1 MNPLSY
7 SLPLQAAPEV
17 IDRIPSGYS
26 NFVIPFVVGISFM
39 LIWLT
44 VGLIRLLAKIPAD
57 DRRRFWKSLITP
69 KIALK
74 NIKDLFCDCLFHTK
88 IWKRKPLLGYMHSSI
103 AFGWF
108 MLIVL
113 GHIEVALFVPKHL
126 AWTDGG
132 LFYPIFYRFFVWINP
147 GHVTLRGWFFFFLMD
162 FFLLYVLTGVGMAIF
177 KRFRSI
183 VLGMRHT
190 TKPSLADR
198 VALYSLW
205 MIFPLRLLAES
216 FTADLSGG
224 SFLTVPVN
232 HLWHWIFGDKLF
244 FMPVWWAYSICL
256 GLFFAAM
263 PFSRYMHILTEVLW
277 ILLRNA
283 GIQPRHPRKG
293 VAEAEIYACSSC
305 GLCLDACPM
314 NVQKK
319 NLKYSSVYFIRFLR
333 RHNEKKI
340 NAIADKC
347 LMCDKCHAL
356 CPVGVDA
363 PALRR
368 AQRATV
374 NNSLPYDYSYLMEG
388 SLGSNSSSVSTC
400 VAANACSITAGS
412 VASTRTANAHASL
425 TDPSPSLTE
434 PVEVTTNIQKT
445 SEDWKVMYFA
455 GCMTHLTPRIIK
467 SVEKV
472 FKSAGVNYTFAD
484 RDGGIC
490 CGRPLMLAG
499 KTNAAYETISANRK
513 MILESGCRTLVLSC
527 PICYKIFKDE
537 YALDGV
543 EVLHYTQFIKRLV
556 DEGKLKLTAGD
567 ERIVYHDPCELG
579 RGCGVYKEPR
589 EVLAQAGT
597 LVKATKEGDESIC
610 CGGSLGSLTLDT
622 RDRAKIT
629 ESSVANLLANNP
641 QTIVTACPLCLKTF
655 SESVPETVK
664 VQDFAEPFPGTCS
677 PLLTFPLA

>member
-1 MNPLSY
+1 MIPLY
-7 SLPLQAAPEV
+7 IMPLQTAPEV

-44 VGLIRLLAKIPAD
+44 AGLIRLLAKIPAK
-57 DRRRFWKSLITP
+57 DRRRLWKSLFIP

-88 IWKRKPLLGYMHSSI
+88 IWKRKPLLGYMHSAI

-113 GHIEVALFVPKHL
+113 GHLEVALFVPKHL
-126 AWTDGG
+126 AWTEGG

-147 GHVTLRGWFFFFLMD
+147 GHVSLRGWFFFFLMD

-198 VALYSLW
+198 IALYSLW
-205 MIFPLRLLAES
+205 LIFPLRLLAES

-232 HLWHWIFGDKLF
+232 HLWHLIFGDKLF

-283 GIQPRHPRKG
+283 GLKPSHPRKG

-340 NAIADKC
+340 NDIAEKC

-374 NNSLPYDYSYLMEG
+374 NNSLVYDYSYL
-388 SLGSNSSSVSTC
+388 
-400 VAANACSITAGS
+400 AAQN
-412 VASTRTANAHASL
+412 
-425 TDPSPSLTE
+425 
-434 PVEVTTNIQKT
+434 PVGVIPDDKPE
-445 SEDWKVMYFA
+445 VMYFA

-472 FKSAGVNYTFAD
+472 FKAASVNHVFAD

-499 KTNAAYETISANRK
+499 KTSAAQETIAANKK

-527 PICYKIFKDE
+527 PICYKIFKEE
-537 YALDGV
+537 YGLKGI
-543 EVLHYTQFIKRLV
+543 EVLHYTQYFKRLA
-556 DEGKLKLTAGD
+556 DEGRLKLNAGG
-567 ERIVYHDPCELG
+567 ESIVYHDPCELG
-579 RGCGVYKEPR
+579 RGCGVYAEPR
-589 EVLAQAGT
+589 NVLSQVGT
-597 LVKATKEGDESIC
+597 LVKAGKEGDESVC
-610 CGGSLGSLTLDT
+610 CGGSLGSLTLDA

-629 ESSVANLLANNP
+629 ESSLANLVENKP
-641 QTIVTACPLCLKTF
+641 QTIVTACPLCLMTF
-655 SESVPETVK
+655 SGPALDAVNAEGNPVK
-664 VQDFAEPFPGTCS
+664 VNDFAEVVLRS
-677 PLLTFPLA
+677 ISI

>member
-1 MNPLSY
+1 M
-7 SLPLQAAPEV
+7 PLQTAPEV

-44 VGLIRLLAKIPAD
+44 AGLIRLLAKIPAK
-57 DRRRFWKSLITP
+57 DRRRLWKSLFIP

-88 IWKRKPLLGYMHSSI
+88 IWKRKPLLGYMHSAI

-113 GHIEVALFVPKHL
+113 GHLEVALFVPKHL
-126 AWTDGG
+126 AWTEGG

-147 GHVTLRGWFFFFLMD
+147 GHVSLRGWFFFFLMD

-198 VALYSLW
+198 IALYSLW
-205 MIFPLRLLAES
+205 LIFPLRLLAES

-224 SFLTVPVN
+224 SFLTIPVN
-232 HLWHWIFGDKLF
+232 HLWHLIFGDKLF

-283 GIQPRHPRKG
+283 GLKPSHPRKG

-340 NAIADKC
+340 NDIAEKC

-374 NNSLPYDYSYLMEG
+374 NNSLVYDYSYLKSCQAETM
-388 SLGSNSSSVSTC
+388 V
-400 VAANACSITAGS
+400 
-412 VASTRTANAHASL
+412 
-425 TDPSPSLTE
+425 PSAPE
-434 PVEVTTNIQKT
+434 
-445 SEDWKVMYFA
+445 VMYFA

-472 FKSAGVNYTFAD
+472 FKAASVNYVFAD

-499 KTNAAYETISANRK
+499 KTSAAQETIAANKK

-527 PICYKIFKDE
+527 PICYKIFKEE
-537 YALDGV
+537 YGLKDI
-543 EVLHYTQFIKRLV
+543 EVLHYTQYIKRLV
-556 DEGKLKLTAGD
+556 DEGRLKLNAGG
-567 ERIVYHDPCELG
+567 ESIVYHDPCELG
-579 RGCGVYKEPR
+579 RGCGVYAEPR
-589 EVLAQAGT
+589 NVLSRVGT
-597 LVKATKEGDESIC
+597 LVKAGKEGDESVC
-610 CGGSLGSLTLDT
+610 CGGSLGSLTLDA

-629 ESSVANLLANNP
+629 ESSLANLVVNKP
-641 QTIVTACPLCLKTF
+641 QTIVTACPLCLMTF
-655 SESVPETVK
+655 SGPALDAVNAEGNPVK
-664 VQDFAEPFPGTCS
+664 VNDFAEVVS
-677 PLLTFPLA
+677 RSVSI

>member
-1 MNPLSY
+1 MNPLLY

-412 VASTRTANAHASL
+412 VASTRTATAHASL

-499 KTNAAYETISANRK
+499 KTNAAYETISANRR
-513 MILESGCRTLVLSC
+513 MILGSGCRTLVLSC

-537 YALDGV
+537 YALEGV
-543 EVLHYTQFIKRLV
+543 EVLHYTQFIKRLA
-556 DEGKLKLTAGD
+556 DEGKLKLTAGE

-589 EVLAQAGT
+589 EVLAQVGT
-597 LVKATKEGDESIC
+597 LVKAAKEGDESIC

-664 VQDFAEPFPGTCS
+664 VQDFAETVS
-677 PLLTFPLA
+677 RHL

>member
-1 MNPLSY
+1 MIPLY
-7 SLPLQAAPEV
+7 ILPLQTAPEV

-44 VGLIRLLAKIPAD
+44 AGLIRLLAKIPAK
-57 DRRRFWKSLITP
+57 DRRRLWKSLFIP

-74 NIKDLFCDCLFHTK
+74 NVKDLFCDCLFHTK
-88 IWKRKPLLGYMHSSI
+88 IWKRKPLLGYMHSAI

-113 GHIEVALFVPKHL
+113 GHLEVALFVPKHL
-126 AWTDGG
+126 AWTEGG

-198 VALYSLW
+198 IALYSLW
-205 MIFPLRLLAES
+205 LIFPLRLLAES

-232 HLWHWIFGDKLF
+232 HLWHLIFGDKLF

-283 GIQPRHPRKG
+283 GLKPSHPRKG

-340 NAIADKC
+340 NDIAEKC

-374 NNSLPYDYSYLMEG
+374 NNSLVYDYSYL
-388 SLGSNSSSVSTC
+388 
-400 VAANACSITAGS
+400 AAQN
-412 VASTRTANAHASL
+412 
-425 TDPSPSLTE
+425 
-434 PVEVTTNIQKT
+434 PVGVIPDDKPE
-445 SEDWKVMYFA
+445 VMYFA

-472 FKSAGVNYTFAD
+472 FKAASVNYVFAD

-499 KTNAAYETISANRK
+499 KTSAAQETIAANKK

-527 PICYKIFKDE
+527 PICYKIFKEE
-537 YALDGV
+537 YGLKDI
-543 EVLHYTQFIKRLV
+543 EVLHYTQYIKRLV
-556 DEGKLKLTAGD
+556 DEGRLKLNAGG
-567 ERIVYHDPCELG
+567 ESIVYHDPCELG
-579 RGCGVYKEPR
+579 RGCGVYAEPR
-589 EVLAQAGT
+589 NVLSQVGT
-597 LVKATKEGDESIC
+597 LVKAGKEGDESVC
-610 CGGSLGSLTLDT
+610 CGGSLGSLTLDA

-629 ESSVANLLANNP
+629 ESSLANLVVNKP
-641 QTIVTACPLCLKTF
+641 QTIVTACPLCLMTF
-655 SESVPETVK
+655 SGPALDAVNAEGNPVK
-664 VQDFAEPFPGTCS
+664 VNDFAEVVS
-677 PLLTFPLA
+677 RSVSI

>member
-1 MNPLSY
+1 MNPLLY

-412 VASTRTANAHASL
+412 VASTRTATAHASL

-499 KTNAAYETISANRK
+499 KTDAAYETISANRR
-513 MILESGCRTLVLSC
+513 MILGSGCRTLVLSC

-664 VQDFAEPFPGTCS
+664 VQDFAETVS
-677 PLLTFPLA
+677 RHL

>member
-1 MNPLSY
+1 M
-7 SLPLQAAPEV
+7 PLQTAPEV

-44 VGLIRLLAKIPAD
+44 AGLIRLLAKIPAK
-57 DRRRFWKSLITP
+57 DRHRLWKSLFIP

-88 IWKRKPLLGYMHSSI
+88 IWKRKPLLGYMHSAI

-113 GHIEVALFVPKHL
+113 GHLEVALFVPKHL
-126 AWTDGG
+126 AWTEGG

-198 VALYSLW
+198 IALYSLW
-205 MIFPLRLLAES
+205 LIFPLRLLAES

-232 HLWHWIFGDKLF
+232 HLWHLIFGDKLF

-283 GIQPRHPRKG
+283 GLKPSHPRKG

-340 NAIADKC
+340 NDIAEKC

-374 NNSLPYDYSYLMEG
+374 NNSLVYDYSYL
-388 SLGSNSSSVSTC
+388 
-400 VAANACSITAGS
+400 AAQN
-412 VASTRTANAHASL
+412 
-425 TDPSPSLTE
+425 
-434 PVEVTTNIQKT
+434 PVGVIPDDKPE
-445 SEDWKVMYFA
+445 VMYFA

-472 FKSAGVNYTFAD
+472 FKAASVNYVFVD

-499 KTNAAYETISANRK
+499 KTSAAQETIAANKK

-527 PICYKIFKDE
+527 PICYKIFKEE
-537 YALDGV
+537 YGLKGI
-543 EVLHYTQFIKRLV
+543 EVLHYTQYIKRLA
-556 DEGKLKLTAGD
+556 DEGRLKLNAGG
-567 ERIVYHDPCELG
+567 ESIAYHDPCELG
-579 RGCGVYKEPR
+579 RGCGVYAEPR
-589 EVLAQAGT
+589 NVLSQVGT
-597 LVKATKEGDESIC
+597 LVKAGKEGDESVC
-610 CGGSLGSLTLDT
+610 CGGSLGSLTLDA

-629 ESSVANLLANNP
+629 ESSLANLVVNKP
-641 QTIVTACPLCLKTF
+641 QTIVTACPLCLMTF
-655 SESVPETVK
+655 SGPALDAVNAEGNPVK
-664 VQDFAEPFPGTCS
+664 VNDFAEVVLRS
-677 PLLTFPLA
+677 ISI

>member
-1 MNPLSY
+1 MTPLFY
-7 SLPLQAAPEV
+7 ILAAQAADPEV

-26 NFVIPFVVGISFM
+26 HFVIPFTVGIVFF
-39 LIWLT
+39 LCWIT
-44 VGLIRLLAKIPAD
+44 VGCIRLLHDMPLK
-57 DRRRFWKSLITP
+57 DRLHLWKSLFMP
-69 KIALK
+69 KTIIK
-74 NIKDLFCDCLFHTK
+74 NLKDLFGDCLLHVK
-88 IWKRKPLLGYMHSSI
+88 IWQRKPLLGYMHSAI

-108 MLIVL
+108 MIIIL
-113 GHIEVALFVPKHL
+113 GHIEVALFVPARL
-126 AWTDGG
+126 NVSRGG
-132 LFYPIFYRFFVWINP
+132 LFYPIFYRYFVWMNP
-147 GHVTLRGWFFFFLMD
+147 GHTTLRGSFFFFLMD
-162 FFLLYVLTGVGMAIF
+162 FFLLYILSGIALAIF

-205 MIFPLRLLAES
+205 LIFPLRLLAES

-224 SFLTVPVN
+224 SFLTVGVN
-232 HLWHWIFGDKLF
+232 KFWHLLFGDKLWF
-244 FMPVWWAYSICL
+244 TPCWWAYSISL
-256 GLFFAAM
+256 GLFFVAM

-283 GIQPRHPRKG
+283 GIKPHHPRKG

-340 NAIADKC
+340 NDIADKC

-374 NNSLPYDYSYLMEG
+374 NNALPYDYSYLDANPVPEFVEG
-388 SLGSNSSSVSTC
+388 PV
-400 VAANACSITAGS
+400 V
-412 VASTRTANAHASL
+412 RQAHQ
-425 TDPSPSLTE
+425 P
-434 PVEVTTNIQKT
+434 Q
-445 SEDWKVMYFA
+445 VMYFA

-467 SVEKV
+467 AVDRV
-472 FKSAGVNYTFAD
+472 FKAAGVDYVFAD

-499 KTNAAYETISANRK
+499 RTDAAAKVIEANTK
-513 MILESGCRTLVLSC
+513 MIEESGCTTLVLSC
-527 PICYKIFKDE
+527 PICYKVFKEE
-537 YALDGV
+537 YNLSGIKV
-543 EVLHYTQFIKRLV
+543 VHYTQFINDLIASGKLQV
-556 DEGKLKLTAGD
+556 SKSEGKM
-567 ERIVYHDPCELG
+567 VYHDPCELG
-579 RGCGVYKEPR
+579 RGCNIYIEPR
-589 EVLAQAGT
+589 AALDQIGT
-597 LVKATKEGDESIC
+597 LVKAAKGYDESIC
-610 CGGSLGSLTLDT
+610 CGGSLGSLTLDS
-622 RDRAKIT
+622 RDKAKIS
-629 ESSVANLLANNP
+629 ESSLDNLLVNEP
-641 QTIVTACPLCLKTF
+641 DTIVTACPLCLKTF
-655 SESVPETVK
+655 SEAVSNSKRPLNVEVK
-664 VQDFAEPFPGTCS
+664 DFAEVTCPES
-677 PLLTFPLA
+677 LSCT

>member
-1 MNPLSY
+1 MNHLLY
-7 SLPLQAAPEV
+7 SLTLQAAPEV

-57 DRRRFWKSLITP
+57 DRRRFWKSLVTP

-132 LFYPIFYRFFVWINP
+132 LFYPIFYRYFVWMNP
-147 GHVTLRGWFFFFLMD
+147 GHVTLRGSFFFFLMD
-162 FFLLYVLTGVGMAIF
+162 FFLLYVLTGVGLAIF

-340 NAIADKC
+340 NDIAEKC

-374 NNSLPYDYSYLMEG
+374 NNSLPYDYSYLKAD
-388 SLGSNSSSVSTC
+388 C
-400 VAANACSITAGS
+400 PIGS
-412 VASTRTANAHASL
+412 VDSASSATAPVSA
-425 TDPSPSLTE
+425 TE
-434 PVEVTTNIQKT
+434 PTHSVTEPAEVTSNIQK
-445 SEDWKVMYFA
+445 SGEKVMYFA

-472 FKSAGVNYTFAD
+472 FKSAEVNYIFAD

-490 CGRPLMLAG
+490 CGRPLLLAG
-499 KTNAAYETISANRK
+499 KTDAAYETISANRR
-513 MILESGCRTLVLSC
+513 MILSSGCRTLVLSC

-537 YALDGV
+537 YALEGV

-556 DEGKLKLTAGD
+556 DNGKLKPVAGD
-567 ERIVYHDPCELG
+567 ECIVYHDPCELG

-589 EVLAQAGT
+589 EVLGKVCT
-597 LVKATKEGDESIC
+597 LVKAAKEGDESIC
-610 CGGSLGSLTLDT
+610 CGGSLGSLTLEA

-629 ESSVANLLANNP
+629 ESSVGNLLANNP

-655 SESVPETVK
+655 SESVPDTVQVK
-664 VQDFAEPFPGTCS
+664 DFAELIS
-677 PLLTFPLA
+677 HHL

>member
-1 MNPLSY
+1 MNPLLY

-363 PALRR
+363 TALRR

-412 VASTRTANAHASL
+412 VASTRTATAHASL

-472 FKSAGVNYTFAD
+472 FKSAGVNYIFAD

-513 MILESGCRTLVLSC
+513 MILGSGCRTLVLSC

-537 YALDGV
+537 YALDGI
-543 EVLHYTQFIKRLV
+543 EVLHYTQFIKRLA
-556 DEGKLKLTAGD
+556 DDGKLKLTAGD
-567 ERIVYHDPCELG
+567 ERIVYHDSCELG

-664 VQDFAEPFPGTCS
+664 VQDFAETVS
-677 PLLTFPLA
+677 RHL

>member
-1 MNPLSY
+1 MTPLN
-7 SLPLQAAPEV
+7 LILAAQAADPEV

-26 NFVIPFVVGISFM
+26 HFVIPFTIGMTFM
-39 LIWLT
+39 LCWIG
-44 VGLIRLLAKIPAD
+44 VGCVRLLAAIPRAD
-57 DRRRFWKSLITP
+57 RLKFWKSLFIP
-69 KIALK
+69 KTVVRNL
-74 NIKDLFCDCLFHTK
+74 KDLFGDCLLHVK
-88 IWKRKPLLGYMHSSI
+88 IWQRKPLLGYMHSAI

-113 GHIEVALFVPKHL
+113 GHIEVALFVPARL
-126 AWTDGG
+126 NVARGG
-132 LFYPIFYRFFVWINP
+132 LFYPIFYRYFVWMNP
-147 GHVTLRGWFFFFLMD
+147 GHTTLRGSFFFFLMD
-162 FFLLYVLTGVGMAIF
+162 FFLLYVLTGIAMAVF

-205 MIFPLRLLAES
+205 LIFPLRLLAES

-224 SFLTVPVN
+224 SFLTVGVN
-232 HLWHWIFGDKLF
+232 HFWHFLFGDKLWF
-244 FMPVWWAYSICL
+244 TPCWWAYSICL

-283 GIQPRHPRKG
+283 GIKPSHPRKG

-356 CPVGVDA
+356 CPVCVDA

-368 AQRATV
+368 AQRATG
-374 NNSLPYDYSYLMEG
+374 NNALPYNYSYLETGVSGADVPSKG
-388 SLGSNSSSVSTC
+388 SERGGVL
-400 VAANACSITAGS
+400 
-412 VASTRTANAHASL
+412 
-425 TDPSPSLTE
+425 
-434 PVEVTTNIQKT
+434 
-445 SEDWKVMYFA
+445 YFA

-467 SVEKV
+467 AVDKV
-472 FKSAGVNYTFAD
+472 FKAAGIEYSFAD
-484 RDGGIC
+484 RDGGVC

-499 KTNAAYETISANRK
+499 RLEAAAKVIEANKK
-513 MILESGCRTLVLSC
+513 MIEESGCETLVLSC
-527 PICYKIFKDE
+527 PICYKVFKEE
-537 YALDGV
+537 YGLRGIKV
-543 EVLHYTQFIKRLV
+543 IHYTQFINDLIAS
-556 DEGKLKLTAGD
+556 GKLKVEKTG

-579 RGCGVYKEPR
+579 RGCGVYIEPR
-589 EVLAQAGT
+589 AALGQAGN
-597 LVKATKEGDESIC
+597 LVKARKEYDESVC

-622 RDRAKIT
+622 RDRAKIA
-629 ESSVANLLANNP
+629 ESSLDNLLANDP
-641 QTIVTACPLCLKTF
+641 DTIVTACPLCLKTF
-655 SESVPETVK
+655 SEAVSNSGRPPGGVAVK
-664 VQDFAEPFPGTCS
+664 DFAEVIAG
-677 PLLTFPLA
+677 

>member
-412 VASTRTANAHASL
+412 VASTRTATAHASL

-472 FKSAGVNYTFAD
+472 FKSAGVNYIFAD

-499 KTNAAYETISANRK
+499 KTDAAYETISANRK
-513 MILESGCRTLVLSC
+513 MILGSGCRILVLSC

-537 YALDGV
+537 YALEGV

-610 CGGSLGSLTLDT
+610 CGGSLGSLTLDS

-629 ESSVANLLANNP
+629 ESSVGNLLVNNP

-664 VQDFAEPFPGTCS
+664 VQDFAETVS
-677 PLLTFPLA
+677 RHL

>member
-1 MNPLSY
+1 MNPLLY

-347 LMCDKCHAL
+347 LMCGKCHAL

-400 VAANACSITAGS
+400 VAANDCSITAGS
-412 VASTRTANAHASL
+412 VASTRTATAHASL

-472 FKSAGVNYTFAD
+472 FKSAGVNYIFAD

-513 MILESGCRTLVLSC
+513 MILGSGCRTLVLSC

-537 YALDGV
+537 YALDGI

-610 CGGSLGSLTLDT
+610 CGGSLGSLTLDS

-664 VQDFAEPFPGTCS
+664 VQDFAETVS
-677 PLLTFPLA
+677 RHL

>member
-1 MNPLSY
+1 MTPLFY
-7 SLPLQAAPEV
+7 ILAAQAADPEV

-26 NFVIPFVVGISFM
+26 HFVIPFTVGITF
-39 LIWLT
+39 LLCWIG
-44 VGLIRLLAKIPAD
+44 VGCVRLLAAIPKE
-57 DRRRFWKSLITP
+57 DRLKFWKSLFLP
-69 KIALK
+69 KTIVK
-74 NIKDLFCDCLFHTK
+74 NLKDLFGDCLFHVK
-88 IWKRKPLLGYMHSSI
+88 IWQRKPLLGYMHSAI

-108 MLIVL
+108 MIIIL
-113 GHIEVALFVPKHL
+113 GHIEVALFVPARL
-126 AWTDGG
+126 NVTRGG
-132 LFYPIFYRFFVWINP
+132 LFYPIFYRYFVWMNP
-147 GHVTLRGWFFFFLMD
+147 GHTTLRGSFFFFLMD
-162 FFLLYVLTGVGMAIF
+162 FFLLYILSGIALAIF

-190 TKPSLADR
+190 TKPSFADR

-205 MIFPLRLLAES
+205 LIFPLRLLAES

-232 HLWHWIFGDKLF
+232 HFWHFLFGDKLW
-244 FMPVWWAYSICL
+244 FMPCWWAYSICL

-283 GIQPRHPRKG
+283 GVKPNHPRKG

-340 NAIADKC
+340 NSIAEKC

-368 AQRATV
+368 AQRTTV
-374 NNSLPYDYSYLMEG
+374 NNALPYDYSYLG
-388 SLGSNSSSVSTC
+388 SAVFAGQPSELGRVHSRFAAAECGLSPAAVPARTVSGSTL
-400 VAANACSITAGS
+400 AGETTATQAN
-412 VASTRTANAHASL
+412 
-425 TDPSPSLTE
+425 
-434 PVEVTTNIQKT
+434 Q
-445 SEDWKVMYFA
+445 KVMYFA

-472 FKSAGVNYTFAD
+472 FKAAGVDYVFAD
-484 RDGGIC
+484 REGGIC

-499 KTNAAYETISANRK
+499 RTEAAAAVIEANKR
-513 MILESGCRTLVLSC
+513 MIEESGCDTLVLSC
-527 PICYKIFKDE
+527 PICFKVFKEE
-537 YALDGV
+537 YHLEGIKV
-543 EVLHYTQFIKRLV
+543 IHYTQFINDLIISGELPVQKTER
-556 DEGKLKLTAGD
+556 KL
-567 ERIVYHDPCELG
+567 VYHDPCELG
-579 RGCGVYKEPR
+579 RGCGVYFEPR
-589 EVLAQAGT
+589 AALNQIGT
-597 LVKATKEGDESIC
+597 LVKASKEYDESIC
-610 CGGSLGSLTLDT
+610 CGGSLGSLTLDS
-622 RDRAKIT
+622 RDRSKIS
-629 ESSVANLLANNP
+629 EASLDSLLANDP
-641 QTIVTACPLCLKTF
+641 ETIVTACPLCLKTF
-655 SESVPETVK
+655 SEAVSNARGRDIKVSVK
-664 VQDFAEPFPGTCS
+664 DFAEVVCP
-677 PLLTFPLA
+677 

>member
-1 MNPLSY
+1 MNPLLY

-434 PVEVTTNIQKT
+434 PAEVTTNIQKT

-499 KTNAAYETISANRK
+499 KTDAAYETISANRK
-513 MILESGCRTLVLSC
+513 MILGSGCRTLVLSC

-537 YALDGV
+537 YALEGV

-664 VQDFAEPFPGTCS
+664 VQDFAETVS
-677 PLLTFPLA
+677 RHL

>member
-1 MNPLSY
+1 MIPLY
-7 SLPLQAAPEV
+7 ILPLQTAPEV

-26 NFVIPFVVGISFM
+26 NFVIPFVAGISFM

-44 VGLIRLLAKIPAD
+44 AGLIRLMAKIPAK
-57 DRRRFWKSLITP
+57 DRRRLWKSLFIP

-88 IWKRKPLLGYMHSSI
+88 IWKRKPLLGYMHSAI

-113 GHIEVALFVPKHL
+113 GHLEVALFVPKHL
-126 AWTDGG
+126 AWTEGG

-147 GHVTLRGWFFFFLMD
+147 GHVSLRGWFFFFLMD
-162 FFLLYVLTGVGMAIF
+162 FFLLYVLTGVGLAIF

-198 VALYSLW
+198 IALYSLW
-205 MIFPLRLLAES
+205 LIFPLRLLAES

-224 SFLTVPVN
+224 SFLTIPVN
-232 HLWHWIFGDKLF
+232 HLWHLIFGDKLF

-283 GIQPRHPRKG
+283 GLKPSHPRKG

-340 NAIADKC
+340 NDIAEKC

-374 NNSLPYDYSYLMEG
+374 NNSLVYDYSYLKSCQSETM
-388 SLGSNSSSVSTC
+388 V
-400 VAANACSITAGS
+400 
-412 VASTRTANAHASL
+412 
-425 TDPSPSLTE
+425 PSAPE
-434 PVEVTTNIQKT
+434 
-445 SEDWKVMYFA
+445 VMYFA

-472 FKSAGVNYTFAD
+472 FKAASVNYVFAD

-499 KTNAAYETISANRK
+499 KTSAAQETIAANKK

-527 PICYKIFKDE
+527 PICYKIFKEE
-537 YALDGV
+537 YGLKDI
-543 EVLHYTQFIKRLV
+543 EVLHYTQYIKRLV
-556 DEGKLKLTAGD
+556 DEGRLKLNAGG
-567 ERIVYHDPCELG
+567 ESIVYHDPCELG
-579 RGCGVYKEPR
+579 RGCGVYAEPR
-589 EVLAQAGT
+589 NVLSQVGT
-597 LVKATKEGDESIC
+597 LVKAGKEGDESVC
-610 CGGSLGSLTLDT
+610 CGGSLGSLTLDA

-629 ESSVANLLANNP
+629 ESSLANLVVNKP
-641 QTIVTACPLCLKTF
+641 QTIVTACPLCLMTF
-655 SESVPETVK
+655 SGPALNAVNADGNPVK
-664 VQDFAEPFPGTCS
+664 VNDFAEVVLRS
-677 PLLTFPLA
+677 VSI

>member
-1 MNPLSY
+1 MTPLY
-7 SLPLQAAPEV
+7 YVLAAQAADPEV
-17 IDRIPSGYS
+17 IDRVPSGYS
-26 NFVIPFVVGISFM
+26 HFVIPFTVGIVFM
-39 LIWLT
+39 FCWLG
-44 VGLIRLLAKIPAD
+44 VGLVRLLSAIPRV
-57 DRRRFWKSLITP
+57 DRLKFWKSLFIP
-69 KIALK
+69 KTALK
-74 NIKDLFCDCLFHTK
+74 NIKELFGDCLFHVK
-88 IWKRKPLLGYMHSSI
+88 IWQRKPLLGYMHSAI

-113 GHIEVALFVPKHL
+113 GHLEVALFVPARL
-126 AWTDGG
+126 NVTRGG
-132 LFYPIFYRFFVWINP
+132 LFYPIFYRYFVWMNP
-147 GHVTLRGWFFFFLMD
+147 GHTTLRGSFFFFLMD
-162 FFLLYVLTGVGMAIF
+162 FILLYILSGIALAVF

-190 TKPSLADR
+190 TKPSFADR

-205 MIFPLRLLAES
+205 MIFPLRLIAES

-232 HLWHWIFGDKLF
+232 HFWHFLFGDKLW
-244 FMPVWWAYSICL
+244 FMPCWWAYSICL

-283 GIQPRHPRKG
+283 GIQPNHPRKG

-356 CPVGVDA
+356 CPVSVDA

-374 NNSLPYDYSYLMEG
+374 NNALPYDYSYL
-388 SLGSNSSSVSTC
+388 TC
-400 VAANACSITAGS
+400 ASAGQPLEPGRVHS
-412 VASTRTANAHASL
+412 RFASL
-425 TDPSPSLTE
+425 AAAEYGLSSTAVPSADVERSEVVEAERPRGVWGRPSPQYERNTGPSVL
-434 PVEVTTNIQKT
+434 
-445 SEDWKVMYFA
+445 YFA

-472 FKSAGVNYTFAD
+472 FKEAGVDYGFAD

-499 KTNAAYETISANRK
+499 RKDAAAAVVEANRK
-513 MILESGCRTLVLSC
+513 MIEESGCDTLVLSC
-527 PICYKIFKDE
+527 PICYKIFKEE
-537 YALDGV
+537 YGLQGV
-543 EVLHYTQFIKRLV
+543 KVVHYTQFINDLIAEGRLQV
-556 DEGKLKLTAGD
+556 SRRDEK
-567 ERIVYHDPCELG
+567 IVYHDPCELG
-579 RGCGVYKEPR
+579 RGCGVCYEPR
-589 EVLAQAGT
+589 AALGQVGT
-597 LVKATKEGDESIC
+597 LVKASKEYDESIC
-610 CGGSLGSLTLDT
+610 CGGSLGSLTLDS
-622 RDRAKIT
+622 RDRAKIS
-629 ESSVANLLANNP
+629 EASLDSLLAGDP
-641 QTIVTACPLCLKTF
+641 DTIATACPLCLKTF
-655 SESVPETVK
+655 SEAVSNSRKPIRKVEVK
-664 VQDFAEPFPGTCS
+664 DFAEVICQ
-677 PLLTFPLA
+677 

>member
-1 MNPLSY
+1 MNPLLY

-412 VASTRTANAHASL
+412 VASTRTATAHASL

-472 FKSAGVNYTFAD
+472 FKSAGVNYIFAD

-513 MILESGCRTLVLSC
+513 MILGSGCRTLVLSC

-537 YALDGV
+537 YALDGI

-664 VQDFAEPFPGTCS
+664 VQDFAETVS
-677 PLLTFPLA
+677 RHL

>member
-1 MNPLSY
+1 MNPLLY
-7 SLPLQAAPEV
+7 SLPIQAAPEV

-472 FKSAGVNYTFAD
+472 FKSAGVNYIFAD

-513 MILESGCRTLVLSC
+513 MILGSGCRTLVLSC

-537 YALDGV
+537 YALEGV

-629 ESSVANLLANNP
+629 ESSVGNLLVNNP

-664 VQDFAEPFPGTCS
+664 VQDFAETVS
-677 PLLTFPLA
+677 RHL

>member
-1 MNPLSY
+1 MNPLLY

-412 VASTRTANAHASL
+412 VASTGSATAHASL

-472 FKSAGVNYTFAD
+472 FKAAGVDYIFAD

-513 MILESGCRTLVLSC
+513 MILSSGCRTLVLSC

-543 EVLHYTQFIKRLV
+543 EVLHYTQFIKRLA

-589 EVLAQAGT
+589 EVLCQVGT
-597 LVKATKEGDESIC
+597 LVKAAKEGDESIC
-610 CGGSLGSLTLDT
+610 CGGSLGSLTLDA

-629 ESSVANLLANNP
+629 ESSVGNLMVNNP

-655 SESVPETVK
+655 SESVPESVN
-664 VQDFAEPFPGTCS
+664 VQDFAELIS
-677 PLLTFPLA
+677 HRL

>member
-1 MNPLSY
+1 MNPLLY

-388 SLGSNSSSVSTC
+388 SLSSNSSSVSTC

-412 VASTRTANAHASL
+412 VASTRTATAHASL

-472 FKSAGVNYTFAD
+472 FKSAGVNYIFAD

-513 MILESGCRTLVLSC
+513 MILGSGCRTLVLSC

-537 YALDGV
+537 YALDGI

-629 ESSVANLLANNP
+629 ESSVGNLLANNP

-664 VQDFAEPFPGTCS
+664 VQDFAETVS
-677 PLLTFPLA
+677 RHL

>member
-1 MNPLSY
+1 M
-7 SLPLQAAPEV
+7 PLQAAPEV

-412 VASTRTANAHASL
+412 VASTRTATAHASL

-472 FKSAGVNYTFAD
+472 FKSAGVNYIFAD

-499 KTNAAYETISANRK
+499 KTDAAYETISANRK
-513 MILESGCRTLVLSC
+513 MILGSGCRTLVLSC

-543 EVLHYTQFIKRLV
+543 ELLHYTQFIKRLV

-629 ESSVANLLANNP
+629 ESSVGNLLVNNP

-664 VQDFAEPFPGTCS
+664 VQDFAETVS
-677 PLLTFPLA
+677 RHL

>member
-1 MNPLSY
+1 MNPLLY

-74 NIKDLFCDCLFHTK
+74 NIKDLFCDCLFHAK

-314 NVQKK
+314 NVQRK

-356 CPVGVDA
+356 CPVRVDA

-374 NNSLPYDYSYLMEG
+374 NNSLGYDYSYLK
-388 SLGSNSSSVSTC
+388 SC
-400 VAANACSITAGS
+400 PAGS
-412 VASTRTANAHASL
+412 VASTSSATTS
-425 TDPSPSLTE
+425 TSVPE
-434 PVEVTTNIQKT
+434 PVVRQDSPTIEGPTNAETTP
-445 SEDWKVMYFA
+445 EVMYFA

-513 MILESGCRTLVLSC
+513 MILSSGCRTLVLSC

-537 YALDGV
+537 YALEGV
-543 EVLHYTQFIKRLV
+543 EVLHYTQFIKRLA
-556 DEGKLKLTAGD
+556 DEGKLKLTAGE

-597 LVKATKEGDESIC
+597 LVKAAKEGDESIC
-610 CGGSLGSLTLDT
+610 CGGSLGSLTLDS

-629 ESSVANLLANNP
+629 ESSVGNLLVNNP

-655 SESVPETVK
+655 SESVPESVN
-664 VQDFAEPFPGTCS
+664 VQDFAE
-677 PLLTFPLA
+677 LLSHRL

>member
-1 MNPLSY
+1 MNPLLY

-388 SLGSNSSSVSTC
+388 SLGSNSSSDSTC

-412 VASTRTANAHASL
+412 VASTRTATAHASL

-472 FKSAGVNYTFAD
+472 FKSAGVNYIFAD

-499 KTNAAYETISANRK
+499 KTNAAYETISANRR
-513 MILESGCRTLVLSC
+513 MILGSGCRTLVLSC

-537 YALDGV
+537 YALEGV

-664 VQDFAEPFPGTCS
+664 VQDFAETIS
-677 PLLTFPLA
+677 RHL

>member
-1 MNPLSY
+1 MNPLLY

-283 GIQPRHPRKG
+283 GIQPQHPRKG

-374 NNSLPYDYSYLMEG
+374 NNSLPYDYSYLMGG

-412 VASTRTANAHASL
+412 VASTRTATAHASL

-434 PVEVTTNIQKT
+434 PVEVTTNIQKA

-472 FKSAGVNYTFAD
+472 FKSAGVNYIFAD

-499 KTNAAYETISANRK
+499 KTNAAYETISANRR

-543 EVLHYTQFIKRLV
+543 EVLHYTQFIKHLV

-597 LVKATKEGDESIC
+597 LVKAAKEGDESIC
-610 CGGSLGSLTLDT
+610 CGGSLGSLTLDS

-629 ESSVANLLANNP
+629 ESSVGNLLVNNP

-655 SESVPETVK
+655 SESVPESVN
-664 VQDFAEPFPGTCS
+664 VQDFAETVS
-677 PLLTFPLA
+677 RHL

>member
-1 MNPLSY
+1 MIPLY
-7 SLPLQAAPEV
+7 ILPLQTAPEV

-44 VGLIRLLAKIPAD
+44 AGLIRLLAKIPAK
-57 DRRRFWKSLITP
+57 DRRRLWKSLFIP

-88 IWKRKPLLGYMHSSI
+88 IWKRKPLLGYMHSAI

-113 GHIEVALFVPKHL
+113 GHLEVALFVPKHL
-126 AWTDGG
+126 AWTEGG

-147 GHVTLRGWFFFFLMD
+147 GHVSLRGWFFFFLMD

-198 VALYSLW
+198 IALYSLW
-205 MIFPLRLLAES
+205 LIFPLRLLAES

-224 SFLTVPVN
+224 SFLTIPVN
-232 HLWHWIFGDKLF
+232 HLWHLIFGDKLF

-283 GIQPRHPRKG
+283 GLKPSHPRKG

-340 NAIADKC
+340 NDIAEKC

-374 NNSLPYDYSYLMEG
+374 NNSLVYDYSYLKSCQSAAAFSG
-388 SLGSNSSSVSTC
+388 SFNAGVSETM
-400 VAANACSITAGS
+400 V
-412 VASTRTANAHASL
+412 
-425 TDPSPSLTE
+425 PSAPE
-434 PVEVTTNIQKT
+434 
-445 SEDWKVMYFA
+445 VMYFA

-472 FKSAGVNYTFAD
+472 FKAASVNYVFAD

-499 KTNAAYETISANRK
+499 KTSAAQETIAANKK

-527 PICYKIFKDE
+527 PICYKIFREEYGLKDI
-537 YALDGV
+537 
-543 EVLHYTQFIKRLV
+543 EVLHYTQYIKRLV
-556 DEGKLKLTAGD
+556 DEGRLKLNAGG
-567 ERIVYHDPCELG
+567 ESIVYHDPCELG
-579 RGCGVYKEPR
+579 RGCGVYAEPR
-589 EVLAQAGT
+589 NVLSQVGT
-597 LVKATKEGDESIC
+597 LVKAGKEGDESVC
-610 CGGSLGSLTLDT
+610 CGGSLGSLTLDA

-629 ESSVANLLANNP
+629 ESSLANLVVNKP
-641 QTIVTACPLCLKTF
+641 QTIVTACPLCLMTF
-655 SESVPETVK
+655 SGPALDAVNAEGNPVK
-664 VQDFAEPFPGTCS
+664 VNDFAEVVS
-677 PLLTFPLA
+677 RSVSI

>member
-1 MNPLSY
+1 MNPLLY

-340 NAIADKC
+340 NTIADKC

-412 VASTRTANAHASL
+412 VASTRTATAHASL

-472 FKSAGVNYTFAD
+472 FKSAGVNYIFAD

-513 MILESGCRTLVLSC
+513 MILGSGCRTLVLSC

-537 YALDGV
+537 YALDGI

-629 ESSVANLLANNP
+629 ESSVGNLLANNP

-664 VQDFAEPFPGTCS
+664 VQDFAETVS
-677 PLLTFPLA
+677 RHL

>member
-1 MNPLSY
+1 MNPLLY

-472 FKSAGVNYTFAD
+472 FKSAGVNYIFAD

-513 MILESGCRTLVLSC
+513 MILGSGCRTLVLSC

-537 YALDGV
+537 YALDGI
-543 EVLHYTQFIKRLV
+543 EVLHYTQFIKRLA

-610 CGGSLGSLTLDT
+610 CGGSLGSLTLDS

-629 ESSVANLLANNP
+629 ESSVGNLLVNNP

-664 VQDFAEPFPGTCS
+664 VQDFAETVS
-677 PLLTFPLA
+677 RHL

>member
-1 MNPLSY
+1 MIPLY
-7 SLPLQAAPEV
+7 ILPLQTAPEV

-44 VGLIRLLAKIPAD
+44 AGLIRLLAKIPAK
-57 DRRRFWKSLITP
+57 DRRRLWKSLFIP

-88 IWKRKPLLGYMHSSI
+88 IWKRKPLLGYMHSAI

-113 GHIEVALFVPKHL
+113 GHLEVALFVPKHL
-126 AWTDGG
+126 AWTEGG

-198 VALYSLW
+198 IALYSLW
-205 MIFPLRLLAES
+205 LIFPLRLLAES

-224 SFLTVPVN
+224 SFLTIPVN
-232 HLWHWIFGDKLF
+232 HLWHLIFGDKLF

-283 GIQPRHPRKG
+283 GLKPSHPRKG

-340 NAIADKC
+340 NDIAEKC

-363 PALRR
+363 PSLRR

-374 NNSLPYDYSYLMEG
+374 NNSLVYDYSYLKSCQPAAAISG
-388 SLGSNSSSVSTC
+388 SFNAGVSETM
-400 VAANACSITAGS
+400 V
-412 VASTRTANAHASL
+412 
-425 TDPSPSLTE
+425 PSAPE
-434 PVEVTTNIQKT
+434 
-445 SEDWKVMYFA
+445 VMYFA
-455 GCMTHLTPRIIK
+455 GCMSHLTPRIIK

-472 FKSAGVNYTFAD
+472 FKAASVNYVFAD

-499 KTNAAYETISANRK
+499 KTSAAQETIAANKK

-527 PICYKIFKDE
+527 PICYKIFKEE
-537 YALDGV
+537 YGLKDI
-543 EVLHYTQFIKRLV
+543 EVLHYTQYIKRLV
-556 DEGKLKLTAGD
+556 DEGRLKLNAGG
-567 ERIVYHDPCELG
+567 ESIVYHDPCELG
-579 RGCGVYKEPR
+579 RGCGVYAEPR
-589 EVLAQAGT
+589 NVLSQVGT
-597 LVKATKEGDESIC
+597 LVKAGKEGDESVC
-610 CGGSLGSLTLDT
+610 CGGSLGSLTLDA

-629 ESSVANLLANNP
+629 ESSLANLVVNKP
-641 QTIVTACPLCLKTF
+641 QTIVTACPLCLMTF
-655 SESVPETVK
+655 SGPALDAVNAEGNPVK
-664 VQDFAEPFPGTCS
+664 VNDFAEVVLRS
-677 PLLTFPLA
+677 ISI

>member
-1 MNPLSY
+1 MFYCLAA
-7 SLPLQAAPEV
+7 QAAPEV

-39 LIWLT
+39 LVWLS
-44 VGLIRLLAKIPAD
+44 VGLIRLLAKVPAD
-57 DRRRFWKSLITP
+57 DRRRFWKSLVTP
-69 KIALK
+69 KTVLR
-74 NIKDLFCDCLFHTK
+74 NVTDLFCDCLFHTK
-88 IWKRKPLLGYMHSSI
+88 IWKRKPLLGYMHSAI

-126 AWTDGG
+126 SWAEGG

-147 GHVTLRGWFFFFLMD
+147 GHVTLKGAFFFFLMD
-162 FFLLYVLTGVGMAIF
+162 FFLLYVLSGVGIAIF

-232 HLWHWIFGDKLF
+232 HLWHLIFGDQLF
-244 FMPVWWAYSICL
+244 IMPVWWAYSICL

-283 GIQPRHPRKG
+283 GIRPKHPRKG

-340 NAIADKC
+340 NDIADKC

-374 NNSLPYDYSYLMEG
+374 NNSLDYDLSYLK
-388 SLGSNSSSVSTC
+388 SLPLPCAPTFSANAADPSSSALPESALST
-400 VAANACSITAGS
+400 A
-412 VASTRTANAHASL
+412 
-425 TDPSPSLTE
+425 PEPSLSLSGTAVA
-434 PVEVTTNIQKT
+434 PDAAKT
-445 SEDWKVMYFA
+445 APEVMYFA

-467 SVEKV
+467 SVETV
-472 FKSAGVNYTFAD
+472 FKAAGVSYTFAD

-490 CGRPLMLAG
+490 CGRPLMLSG
-499 KTNAAYETISANRK
+499 KTSAAYETIAANRK
-513 MILESGCRTLVLSC
+513 MILASGCRILVLSC

-543 EVLHYTQFIKRLV
+543 EVLHYTQFIKRLS
-556 DEGKLKLTAGD
+556 DSGKLKLTAGD
-567 ERIVYHDPCELG
+567 ERIVFHDPCELG
-579 RGCGVYKEPR
+579 RGCGVYEEPR
-589 EVLAQAGT
+589 AVLRQTGS
-597 LVKATKEGDESIC
+597 LVKANKEYDESIC
-610 CGGSLGSLTLDT
+610 CGGSLGSLTLDA
-622 RDRAKIT
+622 RDRARIS
-629 ESSVANLLANNP
+629 EASVANLLSNNP
-641 QTIVTACPLCLKTF
+641 QTIVTACPLCLKTL
-655 SESVPETVK
+655 SESVPESVK
-664 VQDFAEPFPGTCS
+664 VKDFAETVAGS
-677 PLLTFPLA
+677 L

>member
-1 MNPLSY
+1 MNPLLY

-26 NFVIPFVVGISFM
+26 NFVIPFVIGISFM

-472 FKSAGVNYTFAD
+472 FKSAGVNYIFAD

-513 MILESGCRTLVLSC
+513 MILGSGCRTLVLSC

-537 YALDGV
+537 YALEGV

-610 CGGSLGSLTLDT
+610 CGGSLGSLTLDS

-664 VQDFAEPFPGTCS
+664 VQDFAETVS
-677 PLLTFPLA
+677 RHL

>member
-1 MNPLSY
+1 M
-7 SLPLQAAPEV
+7 PLQTAPEV

-44 VGLIRLLAKIPAD
+44 AGLIRLLAKIPAK
-57 DRRRFWKSLITP
+57 DRHRLWKSLFIP

-88 IWKRKPLLGYMHSSI
+88 IWKRKPLLGYMHSAI

-113 GHIEVALFVPKHL
+113 GHLEVALFVPKHL

-147 GHVTLRGWFFFFLMD
+147 GHVSLRGWFFFFLMD

-198 VALYSLW
+198 IALYSLW
-205 MIFPLRLLAES
+205 LIFPLRLLAES

-232 HLWHWIFGDKLF
+232 HLWHLIFGDKLF

-283 GIQPRHPRKG
+283 GLKPSHPRKG

-340 NAIADKC
+340 NDIAEKC

-374 NNSLPYDYSYLMEG
+374 NNSLVYDYSYL
-388 SLGSNSSSVSTC
+388 
-400 VAANACSITAGS
+400 AAQN
-412 VASTRTANAHASL
+412 
-425 TDPSPSLTE
+425 
-434 PVEVTTNIQKT
+434 PVGVIPDDKPE
-445 SEDWKVMYFA
+445 VMYFA

-472 FKSAGVNYTFAD
+472 FKAASVNYVFAD

-499 KTNAAYETISANRK
+499 KTSAAQETIAANKK

-527 PICYKIFKDE
+527 PICYKIFKEE
-537 YALDGV
+537 YGLKGI
-543 EVLHYTQFIKRLV
+543 EVLHYTQYFKRLA
-556 DEGKLKLTAGD
+556 DEGRLKLNAGG
-567 ERIVYHDPCELG
+567 ESIVYHDPCELG
-579 RGCGVYKEPR
+579 RGCGVYAEPR
-589 EVLAQAGT
+589 DVLSRVGT
-597 LVKATKEGDESIC
+597 LVKAGKEGDESVC
-610 CGGSLGSLTLDT
+610 CGGSLGSLTLDA

-629 ESSVANLLANNP
+629 ESSLANLVVNKP
-641 QTIVTACPLCLKTF
+641 QTIVTACPLCLMTF
-655 SESVPETVK
+655 SGPALDAVNAEGNPVK
-664 VQDFAEPFPGTCS
+664 VNDFAEVVS
-677 PLLTFPLA
+677 RSISI

>member
-1 MNPLSY
+1 MNPLLY

-499 KTNAAYETISANRK
+499 KTNAAYETISANRR
-513 MILESGCRTLVLSC
+513 MILGSGCRTMVLSC

-537 YALDGV
+537 YALDGI
-543 EVLHYTQFIKRLV
+543 EVLHYTQFIKRLA
-556 DEGKLKLTAGD
+556 DDGKLNLTTDD

-589 EVLAQAGT
+589 EVLGQIGN

-664 VQDFAEPFPGTCS
+664 VQDFAETVS
-677 PLLTFPLA
+677 RHL

>member
-1 MNPLSY
+1 MNPLLY

-412 VASTRTANAHASL
+412 VASTRTATAHASL

-499 KTNAAYETISANRK
+499 KTNAAYETISANRR
-513 MILESGCRTLVLSC
+513 MILGSGCRTLVLSC

-537 YALDGV
+537 YALDGI
-543 EVLHYTQFIKRLV
+543 EVLHYTQFIKHLV

-664 VQDFAEPFPGTCS
+664 VQDFAETVS
-677 PLLTFPLA
+677 RHL

>member
-1 MNPLSY
+1 M
-7 SLPLQAAPEV
+7 PLQTAPEV

-44 VGLIRLLAKIPAD
+44 AGLIRLLAKIPAK
-57 DRRRFWKSLITP
+57 DRRRLWKSLFIP

-88 IWKRKPLLGYMHSSI
+88 IWKRKPLLGYMHSAI

-113 GHIEVALFVPKHL
+113 GHLEVALFVPKHL
-126 AWTDGG
+126 AWTEGG

-147 GHVTLRGWFFFFLMD
+147 GHVSLRGWFFFFLMD

-198 VALYSLW
+198 IALYSLW
-205 MIFPLRLLAES
+205 LIFPLRLLAES

-232 HLWHWIFGDKLF
+232 HLWHLIFGDKLF

-283 GIQPRHPRKG
+283 GLKPSHPRKG

-340 NAIADKC
+340 NDIAEKC

-374 NNSLPYDYSYLMEG
+374 NNSLVYDYSYL
-388 SLGSNSSSVSTC
+388 
-400 VAANACSITAGS
+400 AAQN
-412 VASTRTANAHASL
+412 
-425 TDPSPSLTE
+425 
-434 PVEVTTNIQKT
+434 PVGVIPDDKPE
-445 SEDWKVMYFA
+445 VMYFA

-472 FKSAGVNYTFAD
+472 FKAASVNYVFAD

-499 KTNAAYETISANRK
+499 KTSAAQETIAANKK

-527 PICYKIFKDE
+527 PICYKIFKEE
-537 YALDGV
+537 YGLKGI
-543 EVLHYTQFIKRLV
+543 EVLHYTQYFKRLA
-556 DEGKLKLTAGD
+556 DEGRLKLNAGG
-567 ERIVYHDPCELG
+567 ESIVYHDPCELG
-579 RGCGVYKEPR
+579 RGCGVYAEPR
-589 EVLAQAGT
+589 NVLSQVGT
-597 LVKATKEGDESIC
+597 LVKAGKEGDESVC
-610 CGGSLGSLTLDT
+610 CGGSLGSLTLDA

-629 ESSVANLLANNP
+629 ESSLANLVVNKP
-641 QTIVTACPLCLKTF
+641 QTIVTACPLCLMTF
-655 SESVPETVK
+655 SGPALDAVNAEGNPVK
-664 VQDFAEPFPGTCS
+664 VNDFAEVVLRS
-677 PLLTFPLA
+677 VSI

>member
-1 MNPLSY
+1 MNPLLY
-7 SLPLQAAPEV
+7 SLPIQAAPEV

-434 PVEVTTNIQKT
+434 PVEVTTNIQNT

-472 FKSAGVNYTFAD
+472 FKSAGVNYIFAD

-513 MILESGCRTLVLSC
+513 MILGSGCRTLVLSC

-537 YALDGV
+537 YALEGV

-629 ESSVANLLANNP
+629 ESSVGNLLANNP

-664 VQDFAEPFPGTCS
+664 VQDFAETVS
-677 PLLTFPLA
+677 RHL

>member
-400 VAANACSITAGS
+400 VAANACSITSGS
-412 VASTRTANAHASL
+412 VASTRTATAHASL

-472 FKSAGVNYTFAD
+472 FKSAGVNYIFAD

-499 KTNAAYETISANRK
+499 KTDAAYETISANRK
-513 MILESGCRTLVLSC
+513 MILGSGCRTLVLSC

-537 YALDGV
+537 YALEGV

-597 LVKATKEGDESIC
+597 LVKATNEGDESIC

-629 ESSVANLLANNP
+629 ESSVANLMANNP

-655 SESVPETVK
+655 SESVPGTVK
-664 VQDFAEPFPGTCS
+664 VQDFAETVS
-677 PLLTFPLA
+677 RHL

>member
-1 MNPLSY
+1 MNPLLY

-74 NIKDLFCDCLFHTK
+74 NIKNLFCDCLFHTK

-472 FKSAGVNYTFAD
+472 FKSAGVNYIFAD

-513 MILESGCRTLVLSC
+513 MILGSGCRTLVLSC

-537 YALDGV
+537 YALEGV

-664 VQDFAEPFPGTCS
+664 VQDFAETVS
-677 PLLTFPLA
+677 RHL